1 MRSAAGFKSTER
13 VARVWGSEAEEP
25 RWPAG
30 AADVVGIDIS
40 GRHEEAGEYLMVA
53 AAVAATIDSSR
64 LRGVE
69 GMGFAT
75 SRGQPTLENTLS
87 LSADAVDALPA
98 PPTGSVVAERGE
110 FYEEPA
116 IGIDPAFDAPFK
128 YVESIAERRT
138 VEVAHHAAYAAREL
152 LL

>member
-1 MRSAAGFKSTER
+1 VEPS
-13 VARVWGSEAEEP
+13 EP
-25 RWPAG
+25 RWRAG
-30 AADVVGIDIS
+30 TADVVGIDIS

-53 AAVAATIDSSR
+53 AAVAATVDSNR
-64 LRGVE
+64 LRDVG

-75 SRGQPTLENTLS
+75 SHGQPTLENTLAVA
-87 LSADAVDALPA
+87 ADSVSALPIV
-98 PPTGSVVAERGE
+98 PPGPVVAERGE

-116 IGIDPAFDAPFK
+116 IGVAPSFDAGFK